1 MKTDKNG
8 ESSIFQKALAVSP
21 AVHRQSG
28 TSKDLLDAVK
38 QEDIVLLAAVKSTVG
53 TFRECIFPA
62 STFLYEHAEKD
73 VPFLPWSL
81 SRVTVAWVICS
92 FFPSCL
98 GPSPAENIVVTKGNS
113 ICQQN

>member
-38 QEDIVLLAAVKSTVG
+38 QEDIVLLAAVNVSLFWTKWNVSFLLALSSTSMQRKMCL
-53 TFRECIFPA
+53 FSPEAFP
-62 STFLYEHAEKD
+62 
-73 VPFLPWSL
+73 
-81 SRVTVAWVICS
+81 
-92 FFPSCL
+92 
-98 GPSPAENIVVTKGNS
+98 G
-113 ICQQN
+113 